1 MNKRFLAA
9 FLLALTAF
17 VGAAY
22 AGPSDETQQKEKAQ
36 NGWLG
41 VQIQDIT
48 PQLRRSMDLKSRDG
62 ALVSEVVDDSPADS
76 AGLKEKD
83 IILQFDGKDIGDTE
97 DLQKA
102 VGATKP
108 GTKVTIV
115 VLRKGEKKTLQV
127 TIGKYPRKRETVVV
141 APRAPGRIAILGGRF
156 HAQGLTLSELNE
168 QLAQSFDVPEGKG
181 VLVWE
186 VEKNSAADKAG
197 LKAGDVI
204 TQVGKKRVD
213 EVRDVFR
220 ALDAFDEGEKVDV
233 EIVRKGARKT
243 LTIEVEENEDSHG
256 FDMWLDGPRHL
267 LPRFR
272 GFEFNDMPDVRLDL
286 PHIELDRIGPDLEI
300 LRLEMD
306 RMKDQIRDETGRLK
320 RELRLQIKPHV
331 QIRMRGEV

>member
-1 MNKRFLAA
+1 MNMRWSATAMLLLLGLVGSA
-9 FLLALTAF
+9 FALPADAMAQ
-17 VGAAY
+17 V
-22 AGPSDETQQKEKAQ
+22 EKTQK
-36 NGWLG
+36 GWLG

-48 PQLRRSMDLKSRDG
+48 KELKKSMDLKSWEG
-62 ALVSEVVDDSPADS
+62 ALVSDVVEKSPADS
-76 AGLKEKD
+76 AGIQERD
-83 IILQFDGKDIGDTE
+83 IIIQFDGKTIEDSGD
-97 DLQKA
+97 LSKA
-102 VGATKP
+102 VGETKP
-108 GTKVTIV
+108 GKKVSVV

-127 TIGKYPRKRETVVV
+127 TIGKWTPKRIFEVV
-141 APRAPGRIAILGGRF
+141 APHAPLRIMSFRSRF
-156 HAQGLTLSELNE
+156 NVQGLVLTELNE
-168 QLAQSFDVPEGKG
+168 QLSRYFEVPDGEG

-213 EVRDVFR
+213 EMRDVFR

-256 FDMWLDGPRHL
+256 FDMWLDGPKR

>member
-1 MNKRFLAA
+1 MNMRWFATAMLLLLGLVGSA
-9 FLLALTAF
+9 FAL
-17 VGAAY
+17 
-22 AGPSDETQQKEKAQ
+22 PSDAKAQKEKTQ
-36 NGWLG
+36 KGWLG

-48 PQLRRSMDLKSRDG
+48 KELKKSMDLKSRDG

-97 DLQKA
+97 DLQKV

-127 TIGKYPRKRETVVV
+127 TIGKYPRKREAFVI
-141 APRAPGRIAILGGRF
+141 APRAPGRIAFFGSRF

-213 EVRDVFR
+213 EMRDVFR
-220 ALDAFDEGEKVDV
+220 AFEAFDEGEKVDV
-233 EIVRKGARKT
+233 EVVRKGARKT
-243 LTIEVEENEDSHG
+243 LTIEVEENEDSHR

-267 LPRFR
+267 PRLR
-272 GFEFNDMPDVRLDL
+272 EFEFNDMPDVRLDL